1 MHEEPNKVDL
11 EVVVPLL
18 LQVEC
23 FQGIV
28 EICKS
33 KLTALSK
40 HDDKKEREKVYE
52 VLIWLITAIDK
63 AIKQPSLT
71 VDKDAKGLFYD
82 ILRSVS
88 QVKDS

>member
-1 MHEEPNKVDL
+1 M
-11 EVVVPLL
+11 VVPLL

-33 KLTALSK
+33 KLTVLSK
-40 HDDKKEREKVYE
+40 HEDKKEQEKVYE

-63 AIKQPSLT
+63 SIKQPSLV
-71 VDKDAKGLFYD
+71 VDKDAKGLYFD

-88 QVKDS
+88 LVKDS